1 MVHASSIGHL
11 DVAQFTIWAF
21 WIFFALLCWYLRQED
36 RREGYPLVNDAT
48 GKMKDRGFL
57 YIPEAKTFRMAD
69 GSAVQAPTCKGDD
82 RPVNG
87 TQVELFPG
95 APIEPNGNPLS
106 AGVGPG
112 SWNVRPDVPAK
123 TMEGHNLIAPLRIAT
138 HFAVPAEQK
147 SPVGFKVIGADG
159 NAAGTIKDLWIDRGE
174 SQVRYLE
181 IALTAGGSVL
191 APICFADV
199 YRGKGI
205 VKINA
210 LTAAQF
216 AGVPKARAA
225 DVVTIQEEEKIAAYY
240 GAGTLYATAD
250 RAEPFL

>member
-21 WIFFALLCWYLRQED
+21 WIFFAILCFWLRQED

-57 YIPEAKTFRMAD
+57 YIPQPKTFRLAS
-69 GSAVQAPTCKGDD
+69 GATVQAPNCEADT

-87 TQVELFPG
+87 TQVESWPG
-95 APIEPNGNPLS
+95 APIEPNGNPLT

-112 SWNVRPDVPAK
+112 SWNVRPDIISK
-123 TMEGHNLIAPLRIAT
+123 TMEGQNLIAPLRVAT
-138 HFAVPAEQK
+138 HFAVPSEQK

-159 NAAGTIKDLWIDRGE
+159 KAAGTVKDLWVDRGE
-174 SQVRYLE
+174 SQVRYFEL
-181 IALTAGGSVL
+181 ALDAGGVVL
-191 APICFADV
+191 APVCFADIS
-199 YRGKGI
+199 RKSRS

-210 LTAAQF
+210 LTSAQF
-216 AGVPKARAA
+216 AGVPKTKAS
-225 DVVTIQEEEKIAAYY
+225 DSVTLLEEEKIAAYY
-240 GAGTLYATAD
+240 GAGTLYATPD